1 MNVSYKWL
9 KRYLDFDL
17 EPEEVSAALTSLGL
31 ETDCVEKVET
41 IKGGLAGLVVGKVLT
56 CVEHPDSDHLHITT
70 VDLGDGVPTQ
80 IVCGAPNVAAGQ
92 KVIVATVGTKLYDG
106 DKEFAIKKSKI
117 RGVES
122 RGMICAEDEIGV
134 GTDHSGIIVLP
145 DDVPV
150 GTPARDYYGIE
161 DDYVIEV
168 DLTPNRIDGASHY
181 GVARDLAAWLKQNGK
196 PYKLT
201 KPSAEGFAIDR
212 ADGAVQV
219 SVENAEACPRY
230 CGLTI
235 RGVKVGESPKWLK
248 DLLSTIGQ
256 RPINNI
262 VDVTNFILLGLNQPL
277 HCFDLAKVKGDKV
290 VVKTCPEGTKFVT
303 LDGVERTLTERDL
316 MICNAEEPMCIG
328 GVFGGLD
335 SGVTDTTTDIFLE
348 SAYFHPTW
356 IRKSARRF
364 GLNTDASFRF
374 ERGIDPNATVD
385 NLKVAAMLIKEVAGG
400 EICGEVV
407 DIKNQ
412 EFPDFAVE
420 LRYDYVEGL
429 IGKNI
434 GKDTIKSILQSL
446 EMKIVSETDE
456 ALNILVPTYRVDV
469 QRPCDVV
476 EDILRVYGYNNVEF
490 TDAVRSNLSSKSAT
504 DFKNDM
510 QELISQQLTA
520 MGFNEILNNSLTSV
534 QYYAEGETYP
544 EAAAVKLMNP
554 LSSDLMLMRQTLLY
568 GGLESIAHNVNRRS
582 SNLKMYEFGNC
593 YHYDA
598 AADAS
603 ERVLAK
609 FSENTELGIWLT
621 GKTHDGN
628 WAEAPRDLTVFDL
641 KKIVEDIFA
650 RLGILE
656 KELVATQFTSDI
668 YAPALKYENRG
679 GKLIAEMGVVAAKQL
694 KKLDIHQP
702 VFFAHINWD
711 ALMKMCA
718 KKKVTFADLPKT
730 QPVKRDLALLL
741 DKAVTF
747 DDVKRVVTQSEKRLL
762 RSVALFDVYEG
773 KNLEAGKKSYAISI
787 TLQDDQNTLQDKQID
802 AVMNKVISNLEK
814 QLGAKLR

>member
-9 KRYLDFDL
+9 KRYLDFEL
-17 EPEEVSAALTSLGL
+17 TPEEVSAALTSLGL

-41 IKGGLAGLVVGKVLT
+41 IKGGLQGLVVGEVLT

-70 VDLGDGVPTQ
+70 VDLGDGEPTQ

-150 GTPARDYYGIE
+150 GTPARDYYGID

-212 ADGAVQV
+212 TDGAVQV

-248 DLLSTIGQ
+248 DLLTTIGQ

-262 VDVTNFILLGLNQPL
+262 VDITNFILLGLNQPL
-277 HCFDLAKVKGDKV
+277 HCFDLAKVKGEKV

-335 SGVTDTTTDIFLE
+335 SGVTESTTDIFLE

-385 NLKVAAMLIKEVAGG
+385 NLKVAAMLVKEVAGG

-490 TDAVRSNLSSKSAT
+490 TDAVRSNLSSKTAT